1 MRFPGNLNSA
11 RHACGFVRVHVTNS
25 VHFSTIRGKG
35 VLHSKQ
41 NGSANGAL
49 TPTDTPRL
57 SSIYDIRHK
66 NHKEQYQH
74 QQPGFHP
81 PVTNIKI
88 KKCSKFHFNTLND
101 AHSHQVPP
109 KPTSAMLEE
118 RRSSQSPPTIKA
130 RPGGA
135 GSAGIVVS
143 AGRSYDDDLIRELI
157 FTFQGIEG
165 TMLRGRYVK
174 E

>member
-1 MRFPGNLNSA
+1 MSA
-11 RHACGFVRVHVTNS
+11 RYANLLKPQCTYGFVRVHYRKFVP
-25 VHFSTIRGKG
+25 FLRGKG

-81 PVTNIKI
+81 PV
-88 KKCSKFHFNTLND
+88 KKMN
-101 AHSHQVPP
+101 
-109 KPTSAMLEE
+109 
-118 RRSSQSPPTIKA
+118 
-130 RPGGA
+130 
-135 GSAGIVVS
+135 
-143 AGRSYDDDLIRELI
+143 
-157 FTFQGIEG
+157 
-165 TMLRGRYVK
+165 K
-174 E
+174 EVQ